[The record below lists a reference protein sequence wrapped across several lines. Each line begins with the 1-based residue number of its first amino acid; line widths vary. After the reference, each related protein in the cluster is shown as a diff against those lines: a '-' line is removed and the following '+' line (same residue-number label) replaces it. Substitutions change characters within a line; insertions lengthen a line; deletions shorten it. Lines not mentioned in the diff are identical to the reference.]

1 MCSLIRIRNCQYPV
15 TCCNYIVEGFFT
27 SPKLKE
33 SPHQIVHK
41 ADALRLLLIHKFG
54 GFYLDLDYVVLNDL
68 SHYNNI
74 LVGNSKYNNN
84 MNNSLAAYLDV
95 LFNLYLEQTQSQWP
109 TMPSPLLPRTQCLCK
124 HLPLFRKHTTP
135 TAGEQLGH
143 PSSPLWPGT
152 HISKVTIL
160 NLNLSKEG
168 CSVYDF

>member
-1 MCSLIRIRNCQYPV
+1 MAVNVVLLSPQLNLTDNTTCQLVNSGLNINFYTIDIKSSTYGTPLGVCSLITYIKNCQYQV

-95 LFNLYLEQTQSQWP
+95 LFNLYLEQTQSQ
-109 TMPSPLLPRTQCLCK
+109 
-124 HLPLFRKHTTP
+124 
-135 TAGEQLGH
+135 
-143 PSSPLWPGT
+143 
-152 HISKVTIL
+152 
-160 NLNLSKEG
+160 
-168 CSVYDF
+168 